1 MTDLPVQIDRDG
13 PIATLTMTRPEA
25 FNALNSD
32 LRAGLAQAV
41 GELEMDDKIRVVIL
55 KGAGRGFCAGA
66 DLNEPPAGVRPAHQM
81 IEQEYRPILTNIAA
95 SSKIW
100 IAQVHGAAAG
110 IGAALAM
117 NCDLV
122 TIADDASI
130 YMAFAAIGLVPDGG
144 NCWLLHRGM
153 GYRRAMQAILEGR
166 MIPAAE
172 AHDLGLVNELYP
184 ADTLDDQTL
193 ALANR
198 IAGAAP
204 LAAAAAKR
212 LMRQMDQMSYSDAIM
227 AEGMEQ
233 TALTQSFDFAEG
245 VTAFREKRTPTFKGK

>member
-1 MTDLPVQIDRDG
+1 MTDFPVQIDRDG
-13 PIATLTMTRPEA
+13 PIATVTMTRTDA
-25 FNALNSD
+25 FNALNGA

-41 GELEMDDKIRVVIL
+41 SEVELDPKIRVVIL

-66 DLNEPPAGVRPAHQM
+66 DLNEAPAGVRPTHQM
-81 IEQEYRPILTNIAA
+81 IEEEYRPILTGIGA

-117 NCDLV
+117 NCDML

-144 NCWLLHRGM
+144 NCWLLQRGM

-166 MIPAAE
+166 MIPATE
-172 AHDLGLVNELYP
+172 ALDMGLVNEIHT
-184 ADTLDDQTL
+184 ADTLDDQTR
-193 ALANR
+193 AMATR
-198 IAGAAP
+198 VAAAAP

-212 LMRQMDQMSYSDAIM
+212 LMRRMDQMSYGDAIA
-227 AEGMEQ
+227 AEGIEQ
-233 TALTQSFDFAEG
+233 TALTQSADFAEG
-245 VTAFREKRTPTFKGK
+245 VTAFREKRKPNFKGK